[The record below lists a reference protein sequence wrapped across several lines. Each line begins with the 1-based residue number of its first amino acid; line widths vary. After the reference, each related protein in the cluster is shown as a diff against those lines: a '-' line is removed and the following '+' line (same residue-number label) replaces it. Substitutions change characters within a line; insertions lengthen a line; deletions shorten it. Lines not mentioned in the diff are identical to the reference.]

1 MSWIWFGAAVLLIV
15 IELLTTDLVSVWFA
29 LAALVLGIIAA
40 IFPSLDVVWQMAI
53 FIVLSAGL
61 LLSTRKFVK
70 KILTQK
76 DGQGTNLDLILNKS
90 AIVIETIDNL
100 HSQGIVK
107 INGLEWSAR
116 AIDNT
121 IIEAGTVVT
130 VKEISGNKVF
140 VEKNQSV

>member
-1 MSWIWFGAAVLLIV
+1 MSWVWFGAAVLLIV
-15 IELLTTDLVSVWFA
+15 IELLSTELVSVWFA

-70 KILTQK
+70 KILAQK
-76 DGQGTNLDLILNKS
+76 DEQGTNLELILHKS
-90 AIVIETIDNL
+90 AIVVEQIDNL
-100 HSQGIVK
+100 HSQGAVK

-121 IIEAGTVVT
+121 IIEVGTVVT
-130 VKEISGNKVF
+130 VKEISGNKVL
-140 VEKNQSV
+140 VEKNQAE

>member
-1 MSWIWFGAAVLLIV
+1 MSWVWFGAAVLLIV
-15 IELLTTDLVSVWFA
+15 IELLSTELVSVWFA

-40 IFPSLDVVWQMAI
+40 IFPSLDIVWQMAI

-70 KILTQK
+70 KILAKK
-76 DGQGTNLDLILNKS
+76 DEQGTNLELILHKS
-90 AIVIETIDNL
+90 AIVVEQIDNL
-100 HSQGIVK
+100 HSQGAVK

-121 IIEAGTVVT
+121 IIEVGTVVT
-130 VKEISGNKVF
+130 VKEISGNKVL
-140 VEKNQSV
+140 VEKNQAE